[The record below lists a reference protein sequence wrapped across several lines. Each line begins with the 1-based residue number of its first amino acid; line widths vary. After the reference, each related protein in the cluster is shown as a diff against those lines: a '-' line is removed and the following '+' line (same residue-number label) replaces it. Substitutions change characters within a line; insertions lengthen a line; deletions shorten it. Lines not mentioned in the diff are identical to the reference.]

1 VRFSADHKPEV
12 QQHDTITPEE
22 CPEPE
27 VEIAA
32 LIVAAGASAPL
43 AMGQDKT
50 SIWMNPHLYAAPVVT
65 PVSARSVKAQE
76 IVTEPR
82 VIRSQDLCVYAT
94 HSPRF
99 WEQHF
104 L

>member
-1 VRFSADHKPEV
+1 
-12 QQHDTITPEE
+12 
-22 CPEPE
+22 
-27 VEIAA
+27 
-32 LIVAAGASAPL
+32 
-43 AMGQDKT
+43 
-50 SIWMNPHLYAAPVVT
+50 MNPHLYAAPVVAS
-65 PVSARSVKAQE
+65 VSARSVKAQE